1 MNEWNPDDL
10 IEKTWSELKGEVPR
24 SRIREVV
31 TELANRYEDAKVKAF
46 IPILIR
52 RQVIELLDAEREIV
66 ISDIPAERLSWP
78 SADSGHKTG
87 TG

>member
-24 SRIREVV
+24 SRICELV
-31 TELANRYEDAKVKAF
+31 TELADRYEDAKVKSF

-66 ISDIPAERLSWP
+66 VSGDLTERPGWTSVN
-78 SADSGHKTG
+78 SGQKTG
-87 TG
+87 IG